1 MRGQIFICYRR
12 DDSLAWARSL
22 YDRLVRSFGRNKIFR
37 DVNGISL
44 GENFLNEIERRVGE
58 CDVLIAVIGARWLTS
73 TDGQGRRL
81 DDPKDFVRMEIGTA
95 LRRDIRV
102 IPVLVD
108 GVSMPTST
116 DLPDDLKQLVYRN
129 ALEIGDT
136 HFDDDCRRLVAAI
149 EEVLKE
155 LKHLKAQPLRSFA
168 LVAIAA
174 VLLAGGPLI
183 YFALHS
189 PVTPVIPFPSA
200 TATPTVEA
208 KAQIRSLEPRQP
220 APFTVKTISTPS
232 ISAAALTKEQL
243 SRGVLDHTRKDNPR
257 VNSLAMKFVPVA
269 GTQVLFSI
277 WDTRVQDFEMF
288 VKDSGYEATG
298 GMVSLDKTGWIRQGA
313 TWKKPGFK
321 QGPTDPL
328 VGVSWDDAKEFCKWL
343 TKREHEDGGLIEGLC
358 YRLPSDEE
366 WSVAVGLKNEVAKTP
381 EEKMNSFT
389 NMLYP
394 WGSEWPPPV
403 GAGNY
408 CGEESR
414 IGNEPESWD
423 VIQGYNDGYPRTSPV
438 GSFASDKNSAA
449 SIQNAS
455 NAMTMYSTNF
465 ACYDNSASSKR

>member
-1 MRGQIFICYRR
+1 
-12 DDSLAWARSL
+12 
-22 YDRLVRSFGRNKIFR
+22 
-37 DVNGISL
+37 
-44 GENFLNEIERRVGE
+44 
-58 CDVLIAVIGARWLTS
+58 
-73 TDGQGRRL
+73 
-81 DDPKDFVRMEIGTA
+81 
-95 LRRDIRV
+95 
-102 IPVLVD
+102 
-108 GVSMPTST
+108 
-116 DLPDDLKQLVYRN
+116 
-129 ALEIGDT
+129 
-136 HFDDDCRRLVAAI
+136 
-149 EEVLKE
+149 
-155 LKHLKAQPLRSFA
+155 
-168 LVAIAA
+168 
-174 VLLAGGPLI
+174 
-183 YFALHS
+183 
-189 PVTPVIPFPSA
+189 
-200 TATPTVEA
+200 
-208 KAQIRSLEPRQP
+208 
-220 APFTVKTISTPS
+220 
-232 ISAAALTKEQL
+232 
-243 SRGVLDHTRKDNPR
+243 
-257 VNSLAMKFVPVA
+257 
-269 GTQVLFSI
+269 
-277 WDTRVQDFEMF
+277 VQDFEMF

-381 EEKMNSFT
+381 EEKMNSST